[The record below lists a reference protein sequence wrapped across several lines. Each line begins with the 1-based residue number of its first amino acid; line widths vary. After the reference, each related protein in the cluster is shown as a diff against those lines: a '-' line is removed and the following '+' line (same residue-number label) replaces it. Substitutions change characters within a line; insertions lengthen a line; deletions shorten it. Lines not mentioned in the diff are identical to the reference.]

1 MNNHCFVC
9 YRSVAL
15 LVATSIFNLL
25 HRYNRL
31 GGILLNG
38 LPGNDESIPYRR
50 EPYRRV
56 PLGRVRLDERL
67 LDEDP
72 IDELNSSDSLLLG
85 IMYVKD
91 INMHLINT
99 VSCCVS
105 VFFFGREIN
114 FLGSE

>member
-1 MNNHCFVC
+1 M
-9 YRSVAL
+9 
-15 LVATSIFNLL
+15 
-25 HRYNRL
+25 
-31 GGILLNG
+31 LNG

-72 IDELNSSDSLLLG
+72 IDEFNSSDSLLLG

-99 VSCCVS
+99 LSCCVS
-105 VFFFGREIN
+105 ACVLFWPRNQLPRERMTAPADAKN
-114 FLGSE
+114 RSDAL